1 MRYFVNVAGRII
13 EVSVDGEQVIVD
25 GMPVHAELA
34 GSGTLRHLL
43 LDGCS
48 HPLLIASGEGRGAWT
63 LELAGRRLSAEVLD
77 ERTRTVRAMTAATA
91 LSRPAPAVR
100 APMPGLI
107 VRLEVTEGQTVS
119 AGQGVVIMEAMKM
132 ENELRADGGG
142 IVSRI
147 RVAVGQAVEKGT
159 VLVEFQAP

>member
-1 MRYFVNVAGRII
+1 
-13 EVSVDGEQVIVD
+13 
-25 GMPVHAELA
+25 
-34 GSGTLRHLL
+34 
-43 LDGCS
+43 
-48 HPLLIASGEGRGAWT
+48 
-63 LELAGRRLSAEVLD
+63 
-77 ERTRTVRAMTAATA
+77 
-91 LSRPAPAVR
+91 
-100 APMPGLI
+100 MPGLI